1 MEQKLNILVVEDD
14 PVSRGLMV
22 KLLKQ
27 SGHAITA
34 VENGL
39 KALET
44 FKMQSFHIVL
54 TDWMMPKLDG
64 IELCRTIR
72 NQKFSE
78 NYIYIILLTS
88 KNAQAD
94 ILSGLDAGADDYLVK
109 PFNPSELLARL
120 NTGVRILNLEIDRK
134 NAEHQIR
141 QYSEGLEEMVLKR
154 TQELKNSEEKY
165 RTIIETIE
173 DGYYE
178 SDLEGR
184 LTFFNDSTLK
194 YSGYTSSELLY
205 KSFRELALDKSIQDL
220 FKVYHQVYK
229 TGQPVKQV
237 EWLLKTKAGD
247 IKFMDCSAS
256 LIIDAKGQPGGF
268 RGIIRD
274 VTNQKKLETELV
286 EKRKLAEAANKAKSE
301 FLANISHE
309 IRTPLNGIIG
319 MTELLEDTP
328 LDDHQ
333 KKLFKTIESEANAL
347 SDLINDVLDF
357 SKIEAKKMAIER
369 VSFNLSNTINDLAR
383 IMTFRTNRKGISF
396 SAKISPDVPLLLIG
410 DPGKLRQILMNL
422 LTNALKFTYEGKIE
436 LTVTVDT
443 TTKNQVKLRFAVR
456 DTGIGIAPEKK
467 KLIFEPFTQADGSTT
482 RKYGGTGLGTTI
494 SMHLA
499 RLMGGEIGLDSTL
512 GKGSLFWF
520 TVVMEVE
527 VQEESAVKN
536 NAIELSNLRILL
548 VNASMNAMEKLS
560 SSLALWGCQ
569 VNTLTSGNQALTV
582 LKQSMSIK
590 DPFAMIIIGGLTSD
604 LDGFTLSQNIR
615 NINALESIPILY
627 LTPSGDP
634 GDAKRCKQIG
644 INGYLTGILKP
655 ESLYAALMMILS
667 QGHQGRSQ
675 KDIELIT
682 RHSLSETEDR
692 RIQILL
698 VEDYPA
704 NQKVTMRHL
713 NKVGYLVD
721 LAENGQQA
729 VEAFTKKHYDLIL
742 MDMQMP
748 VMDGYA
754 ATEAIRTLESKQTTS
769 ETKRTP
775 IIATTA
781 HAMKSDLQKCLDAG
795 TDDYI
800 TKPLRKATLLKI
812 VEKWSRYSNLPKPSN
827 TTLDIERSHDTSD
840 LDLSIISLKEVTPID
855 IERAIFEFEGDED
868 FFLEV
873 LKQFLM
879 NVKKQVEILRQAI
892 VEGNGEVVRKEAH
905 SIKGGAA
912 DLTASKLS
920 DLACKMEKM
929 GKTNALEDGMTAL
942 GELEDEIQQLFRYA
956 EQKYP
961 LAFKALLN

>member
-1 MEQKLNILVVEDD
+1 
-14 PVSRGLMV
+14 
-22 KLLKQ
+22 LK
-27 SGHAITA
+27 
-34 VENGL
+34 
-39 KALET
+39 K
-44 FKMQSFHIVL
+44 
-54 TDWMMPKLDG
+54 
-64 IELCRTIR
+64 
-72 NQKFSE
+72 
-78 NYIYIILLTS
+78 
-88 KNAQAD
+88 
-94 ILSGLDAGADDYLVK
+94 
-109 PFNPSELLARL
+109 
-120 NTGVRILNLEIDRK
+120 
-134 NAEHQIR
+134 
-141 QYSEGLEEMVLKR
+141 
-154 TQELKNSEEKY
+154 SEEKY

-194 YSGYTSSELLY
+194 YSGYTNNELLY
-205 KSFRELALDKSIQDL
+205 KSFRELALDKSIQEL

-229 TGQPVKQV
+229 TGQPIRQV
-237 EWLLKTKAGD
+237 EWLLKTKTGE

-256 LIIDAKGQPGGF
+256 LVIDAKGQPCGF

-286 EKRKLAEAANKAKSE
+286 EKRRLAEAANKAKSE

-319 MTELLEDTP
+319 MTELIEDTP
-328 LDDHQ
+328 LDDQQ
-333 KKLFKTIESEANAL
+333 KKFFKTIESEANAL

-357 SKIEAKKMAIER
+357 SKIEAQKMAIEQI
-369 VSFNLSNTINDLAR
+369 SFNLLNTLDDLTR
-383 IMTFRTNRKGISF
+383 IMTIRTNRKGLGF
-396 SAKISPDVPLLLIG
+396 SAKISPDVPSHLIG

-422 LTNALKFTYEGKIE
+422 LTNALKFTHEGKIE
-436 LTVTVDT
+436 LIVSVDNPIE
-443 TTKNQVKLRFAVR
+443 NQVKLRFIVG

-467 KLIFEPFTQADGSTT
+467 ELIFEPFTQADGSTT

-494 SMHLA
+494 CMHLA
-499 RLMGGEIGLDSTL
+499 RLMGGEIGFDSTL

-520 TVVMEVE
+520 TVVMEVDY
-527 VQEESAVKN
+527 QTKSTVKN
-536 NAIELSNLRILL
+536 NANELSDLHILL
-548 VNASMNAMEKLS
+548 VNANLTTMEKLS
-560 SSLALWGCQ
+560 SALVSWGCQ
-569 VNTLTSGNQALTV
+569 VDKLTSGNEALV
-582 LKQSMSIK
+582 MLRQSISIK

-604 LDGFTLSQNIR
+604 LDGFTLGQNIR
-615 NINALESIPILY
+615 NNSELESIPILY
-627 LTPSGDP
+627 LTPSGNP

-644 INGYLTGILKP
+644 INGYLTGILNP
-655 ESLYAALMMILS
+655 ESLHTALMMILS
-667 QGHQGRSQ
+667 QSHQGRSQ
-675 KDIELIT
+675 KDMELIT
-682 RHSLSETEDR
+682 RHSLSEVEER
-692 RIQILL
+692 QIQILL

-713 NKVGYLVD
+713 NKAGYLVD

-729 VEAFTKKHYDLIL
+729 VEAYTQKHYDLIL

-754 ATEAIRTLESKQTTS
+754 ATKAIRTLESKQTTS

-812 VEKWSRYSNLPKPSN
+812 VEKWSRPSNLRKPSN

-840 LDLSIISLKEVTPID
+840 PSIVSLKKATPID
-855 IERAIFEFEGDED
+855 FERAIFEFEGDED
-868 FFLEV
+868 FFLDV

-879 NVKKQVEILRQAI
+879 KVKKQIEILRQAI
-892 VEGNGEVVRKEAH
+892 FEENFEVVRKEAH

-912 DLTASKLS
+912 ELAASRLS
-920 DLACKMEKM
+920 DLASGLEEM
-929 GKTNALEDGMTAL
+929 GKANGLENGMSVL
-942 GELEDEIQQLFRYA
+942 GELEEEVQQLLKYA
-956 EQKYP
+956 DQKYP
-961 LAFKALLN
+961 LAFKELLN